1 MTATIESS
9 WILIWLPTKKREN
22 SQRKS
27 SSISNTRRITRLLSV
42 DEEQQQ
48 NSSNISNPDKNKNP
62 ICARI
67 GEDEKICRNPD
78 VLSKEG
84 DKDANEEKW
93 ALIKDSNVLNAD
105 PREAVK
111 VPCNGVPELA
121 AVGSRASTASNRFQ
135 IQRQLTKVL
144 STQEEDEEEE
154 QVGSKE
160 TTEDDIDDSEETVF
174 EEAESYE
181 ERITKL
187 LVDELDIRATS
198 LKTKDGGHIL
208 VTFCLETHRV
218 EDVLLKLQENGIGNS
233 PSDTSISVIPS
244 SVHFEVPLVDV
255 SDPR

>member
-27 SSISNTRRITRLLSV
+27 SSISTTRKITRLLSV
-42 DEEQQQ
+42 DEEQKQ
-48 NSSNISNPDKNKNP
+48 NGSNKNSPDKNKSP
-62 ICARI
+62 ISPRI
-67 GEDEKICRNPD
+67 GEDEKVIRKPD
-78 VLSKEG
+78 VLSKERNRN
-84 DKDANEEKW
+84 ANEEKC
-93 ALIKDSNVLNAD
+93 AAIKDSNVLSTD
-105 PREAVK
+105 PSEVVK
-111 VPCNGVPELA
+111 VPCNGGLELA
-121 AVGSRASTASNRFQ
+121 AVGSRASTASTRFQ

-144 STQEEDEEEE
+144 STEEEDEEEE
-154 QVGSKE
+154 KLEAKE

>member
-27 SSISNTRRITRLLSV
+27 SSISTTKKITRLLSV

-48 NSSNISNPDKNKNP
+48 NGSNKSNPDKNKSP

-67 GEDEKICRNPD
+67 GEDEKISRNPD

-84 DKDANEEKW
+84 DKDANEEKCS
-93 ALIKDSNVLNAD
+93 LIKDSNVLNTD
-105 PREAVK
+105 PSEAVK
-111 VPCNGVPELA
+111 VPCNGGPELA

-144 STQEEDEEEE
+144 STEEEDEGEEKLE
-154 QVGSKE
+154 AKE
-160 TTEDDIDDSEETVF
+160 TTEDKIDDSEETVF

-198 LKTKDGGHIL
+198 LKTKDDGHIL

-244 SVHFEVPLVDV
+244 SVHFEVPLVEV

>member
-27 SSISNTRRITRLLSV
+27 SSISTTRKITRLLSV

-48 NSSNISNPDKNKNP
+48 TCSNKNNPDKNKSP
-62 ICARI
+62 ISARV
-67 GEDEKICRNPD
+67 GEDEKSISKTD
-78 VLSKEG
+78 VMSKEG
-84 DKDANEEKW
+84 NEKANEEKC
-93 ALIKDSNVLNAD
+93 AAIKDSDVLNPD
-105 PREAVK
+105 PSEAVK
-111 VPCNGVPELA
+111 GPCNGGPELA
-121 AVGSRASTASNRFQ
+121 AVGSRVSTASNRFQ

-144 STQEEDEEEE
+144 STEEEDEGEEKLE
-154 QVGSKE
+154 AKE
-160 TTEDDIDDSEETVF
+160 TTEDKIDDSEETVF

>member
-27 SSISNTRRITRLLSV
+27 SSISTTRKITRLLSV
-42 DEEQQQ
+42 DEEPQQ
-48 NSSNISNPDKNKNP
+48 NGSKKDNPDKNKSP
-62 ICARI
+62 ISARI
-67 GEDEKICRNPD
+67 GEDEKISRKPD

-84 DKDANEEKW
+84 DKDANEEKC
-93 ALIKDSNVLNAD
+93 ALIKDSNVLNTD
-105 PREAVK
+105 PNEAVK
-111 VPCNGVPELA
+111 NPCNGGSELA

-144 STQEEDEEEE
+144 STEEEDEEEE
-154 QVGSKE
+154 KLGSKE
-160 TTEDDIDDSEETVF
+160 PTKDDIDDSEETVF

>member
-27 SSISNTRRITRLLSV
+27 SSISTTRKITRLLSV
-42 DEEQQQ
+42 DEEQQKNGSNK
-48 NSSNISNPDKNKNP
+48 NSPNKNKSA
-62 ICARI
+62 ISARI
-67 GEDEKICRNPD
+67 GEDEKIIKKPN

-84 DKDANEEKW
+84 NENAYDEKCDV
-93 ALIKDSNVLNAD
+93 IKDSNVLNCH
-105 PREAVK
+105 PNEAEK
-111 VPCNGVPELA
+111 GPCNGGPELA
-121 AVGSRASTASNRFQ
+121 AVGSRVSTASNRFQ

-144 STQEEDEEEE
+144 STEEEDEGEEK
-154 QVGSKE
+154 VVSKE

-181 ERITKL
+181 DRITKL

>member
-1 MTATIESS
+1 MAATIESS

-27 SSISNTRRITRLLSV
+27 SSISTTKKITRLLSV

-48 NSSNISNPDKNKNP
+48 NGSNKSNPDKNKIP

-67 GEDEKICRNPD
+67 GEDEKISRNPD
-78 VLSKEG
+78 FLSKEG
-84 DKDANEEKW
+84 DKDANEEKC
-93 ALIKDSNVLNAD
+93 ALIKDPNVLNTD
-105 PREAVK
+105 PSEAVK
-111 VPCNGVPELA
+111 VSCNGGPELA

-144 STQEEDEEEE
+144 STEEEDEEED

>member
-1 MTATIESS
+1 MTATIENS

-27 SSISNTRRITRLLSV
+27 SSISTTRKITRLLSV
-42 DEEQQQ
+42 DDEQEQ
-48 NSSNISNPDKNKNP
+48 NGPNKNNPDKNKRP
-62 ICARI
+62 IGDRI
-67 GEDEKICRNPD
+67 GEDEKIIRKTD

-84 DKDANEEKW
+84 NENSNEEKC
-93 ALIKDSNVLNAD
+93 AAIKDSDVLNTD
-105 PREAVK
+105 SNEAVK
-111 VPCNGVPELA
+111 GPCNGGPELA
-121 AVGSRASTASNRFQ
+121 AVGSRASTTSNRFQ
-135 IQRQLTKVL
+135 IQRQLTTVL
-144 STQEEDEEEE
+144 STEEDDEEE
-154 QVGSKE
+154 QKLGSKE
-160 TTEDDIDDSEETVF
+160 ATEDEIDDSEETVF

>member
-27 SSISNTRRITRLLSV
+27 SNISTTKKITRLLSV

-48 NSSNISNPDKNKNP
+48 NGSNKSNPDKNKSP

-67 GEDEKICRNPD
+67 GEDEKINRNPD

-84 DKDANEEKW
+84 DKDANEEKC
-93 ALIKDSNVLNAD
+93 ALIKDPNVLNTD
-105 PREAVK
+105 PSEAVK
-111 VPCNGVPELA
+111 VSCNGGPELA

-144 STQEEDEEEE
+144 STEEEDEEEE

-160 TTEDDIDDSEETVF
+160 ITEDKIDDSEETVF